1 MNIFIRTSD
10 HEAIFP
16 FETLVGFIAANNS
29 ITGRINCN
37 SVEAKSILG
46 SKISTVLLGDTE
58 GDNRTIL
65 AQARIERLNL
75 DGNDLIVD
83 LVISRTS

>member
-1 MNIFIRTSD
+1 MNIFIRTTD

-16 FETLVGFIAANNS
+16 FETVAGFIAANNS
-29 ITGRINCN
+29 ITGRIKCDTL
-37 SVEAKSILG
+37 EAKSILG

-58 GDNRTIL
+58 GDDRTIL

-75 DGNDLIVD
+75 DGDDLIVD